1 MVITSGGQSHWLWRP
16 VVDRGDVRE
25 IPVQKRPD
33 ADAARPLLRESM
45 HRQGQPRVVVTDTPR
60 RDRAEIVREDEH
72 SADLKRAEDFVRA
85 ILPQPI
91 LDGPVRTEWC
101 FAPSATLG
109 GDAFGYQFLSET
121 IYSGFLLDV
130 SGHGIGLAMHAANV
144 ANTLR
149 RRPSPGLSRHSEQP
163 EPAPLWRRSP
173 AIGMLLSGK
182 WQVGAAFM
190 PPGAQLFIVSDGS
203 FEILAPDGRQWQLD
217 DLRQLMRQCGMP
229 GVALT
234 GAIYTAVRAAARP
247 GSLDDDFSALLVTFA

>member
-1 MVITSGGQSHWLWRP
+1 MVITSGGQSHWLWRA

-33 ADAARPLLRESM
+33 ADAARPFLRESM
-45 HRQGQPRVVVTDTPR
+45 HRWCQPRVVVTDTPR

-72 SADLKRAEDFVRA
+72 SADLKRAEDYVRA

-109 GDAFGYQFLSET
+109 GDAFGCQFLSET

-149 RRPSPGLSRHSEQP
+149 RRPSPGLSRHP
-163 EPAPLWRRSP
+163 RTAR
-173 AIGMLLSGK
+173 A
-182 WQVGAAFM
+182 GAALA
-190 PPGAQLFIVSDGS
+190 AQPRHRH
-203 FEILAPDGRQWQLD
+203 AA
-217 DLRQLMRQCGMP
+217 LRQMADRGR
-229 GVALT
+229 VHA
-234 GAIYTAVRAAARP
+234 ARRAALHRLRRHVRNSGP
-247 GSLDDDFSALLVTFA
+247 